1 MVDIAIDK
9 NYDVSITAG
18 DFGMTECLEQSQRL
32 LLITTKGEWK
42 IRPECG
48 VGVVNWLETA
58 NDGRLQREI
67 RTQMERDGMSVRSV
81 QMIDNNIDID
91 ARWK

>member
-9 NYDVSITAG
+9 NYDVSIAAG
-18 DFGMTECLEQSQRL
+18 DFGITECLEQSQRL

-42 IRPECG
+42 IRPESG

-81 QMIDNNIDID
+81 QMRDNNIDID
-91 ARWK
+91 ATWK